1 MLNNRAVEPLD
12 YIDKIDHASVRM
24 EQGLIALLNLHTPNE
39 LSSICGNLNLKIL
52 QKGGNSMKQ
61 IMKAV
66 RDGKN
71 FISRE
76 SAETLLK
83 LFWEQPILEYLRSIG
98 HPAHSMSRV
107 NPKDSVLAM
116 WISGGFLTSQ
126 PPGGFTP
133 YFIAR
138 NVKRRYLTEEH
149 SEIKRK
155 MDVIRMQ
162 VERAKDMERLLLSE
176 NGYGHIVRY
185 FREVSELRLLENAFR
200 DHLMSELDI
209 SRAEMDSR

>member
-1 MLNNRAVEPLD
+1 MLNSRAVEPLD
-12 YIDKIDHASVRM
+12 IIHKIDHASARM
-24 EQGLIALLNLHTPNE
+24 EQGLIDLLSLHTPNE

-52 QKGGNSMKQ
+52 QKASNSIQQ
-61 IMKAV
+61 IMKSV
-66 RDGKN
+66 RGGRN

-76 SAETLLK
+76 NAESLVK

-98 HPAHSMSRV
+98 HPAHSMSRM
-107 NPKDSVLAM
+107 NPKDSVIAM

-138 NVKRRYLTEEH
+138 DVKKRFLTVEPP
-149 SEIKRK
+149 EIHRK
-155 MDVIRMQ
+155 MEVIKMQ

-176 NGYGHIVRY
+176 NGYSHIIRY
-185 FREVSELRLLENAFR
+185 FREVSELRRLENAFR
-200 DHLMSELDI
+200 DFLLSELDI